1 MEFFTELPERSNSD
15 RSLWRGL
22 SASFSSL
29 FGGYKAAVFH
39 VTIVVS
45 LSGFKANAKFVTA
58 EMRMGQVAVLRDL
71 AVFLP

>member
-29 FGGYKAAVFH
+29 LGGYKAAVFH
-39 VTIVVS
+39 VTIVVI
-45 LSGFKANAKFVTA
+45 LSVFKANAKFVTA